1 MKKKYQALQPIGRF
15 EKGDIVGGLTDAE
28 IKHHLMQGNIKENI
42 LEEAK
47 PTITTAKA
55 KAGEVKHVE

>member
-28 IKHHLMQGNIKENI
+28 IKHHLAEGHIQ
-42 LEEAK
+42 EAK
-47 PTITTAKA
+47 PTSTTAKV
-55 KAGEVKHVE
+55 KAGEAKHGE